1 MTMAQETGVTA
12 IAHVIQLAVAPVCL
26 LSAIGA
32 MLAVMTNRLAR
43 IVDRARTVER
53 EVMQRGLLP
62 DVAVTTELATLAR
75 RARLI
80 HHAITLCTVTALLI
94 CAVIAVLF
102 LGAFLTLDVSRVVGL
117 LFVAGMLSFFLG
129 LLLFLREIFLATATV
144 QIGIRHVP
152 LQSAGGGSSDS
163 MTRRPDDPASPRTTR
178 EQ

>member
-1 MTMAQETGVTA
+1 MTAAQETGVTA
-12 IAHVIQLAVAPVCL
+12 IAHVIQLAVAPVFL

-53 EVMQRGLLP
+53 DVAQRGVVP
-62 DVAVTTELATLAR
+62 EVAVTAELATLAR
-75 RARLI
+75 RAKLI

-102 LGAFLTLDVSRVVGL
+102 LGAFLTVDVSRVVGL
-117 LFVAGMLSFFLG
+117 LFVAAMLSFFLG

-144 QIGIRHVP
+144 RIGILHVP
-152 LQSAGGGSSDS
+152 LPPPPAGGNG
-163 MTRRPDDPASPRTTR
+163 PGAPPA
-178 EQ
+178 